1 MPVPAKIAA
10 ISLFVESIE
19 RSRIW
24 YQTVFACTV
33 DFEDDVS
40 CVLKFENV
48 LINLLLKSAAIDLI
62 APATVATPVNETHA
76 QFSIWFDNVDQTI
89 AELASKGVS
98 MLNGPIDRPWGL
110 RTAALTDPDGHNWEL
125 AQAIA

>member
-48 LINLLLKSAAIDLI
+48 LIILLLNSSAIDLL
-62 APATVATPVNETHA
+62 ATATVATPFNETHA
-76 QFSIWFDNVDQTI
+76 QFSIWFDNVDQTL

-98 MLNGPIDRPWGL
+98 TLNGPIDRPWGL